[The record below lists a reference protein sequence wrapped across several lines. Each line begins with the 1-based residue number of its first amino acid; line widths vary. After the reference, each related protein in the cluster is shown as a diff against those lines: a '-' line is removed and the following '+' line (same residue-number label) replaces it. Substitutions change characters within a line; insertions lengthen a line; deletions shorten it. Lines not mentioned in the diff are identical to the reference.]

1 MMKFDNKISGLKGSA
16 YEFNAMSYKSDIIHP
31 ILIQLIGST
40 YSIAS
45 FSKSFQIRK
54 VLYTMFSYNTGNDF
68 CFMTGRVQV
77 ASHIKIQSS
86 EMHRRLMV
94 LSWAWM
100 DGASTAI
107 IVDEIKF
114 KTRMLK
120 ECQLANT

>member
-1 MMKFDNKISGLKGSA
+1 MKFDNKISGLKGSA
-16 YEFNAMSYKSDIIHP
+16 YEFNAMSDIIHP

-68 CFMTGRVQV
+68 CFMTNRVQV

-86 EMHRRLMV
+86 KMHRRLMA
-94 LSWAWM
+94 LSWA
-100 DGASTAI
+100 
-107 IVDEIKF
+107 
-114 KTRMLK
+114 
-120 ECQLANT
+120 